1 MSNWH
6 EELHRRL
13 SGLELG
19 AHREMS
25 IVDEI
30 AQHLDDRVRVLMA
43 EGLTVAEAEAAALAD
58 LDLPGEFEK
67 RLAEVEPRRPA
78 SLPPPGAPSRAR
90 LVASLWQDVR
100 YGIRSLRRAPG
111 PVLAVVAALA
121 LTVGP
126 TTATLGVG
134 DWLFWRPTPG
144 VRDAKALGVVWTGSW
159 QGPTSVRPRGV
170 SYPNLEDLRAATT
183 TLDGLAG
190 VQEGDANLAV
200 ADEAPE
206 PAQVAWVTSG
216 YFQVL
221 GVRLVA
227 GRGFVPDDDRPPYG
241 QPVAVVSATL
251 ARRAFGSP
259 AEALGRSLTLNG
271 RRLTVVGVTDP
282 AFNGQTPLSRV
293 AVWYPGA
300 TYSYVNRYAANDAQ
314 AFATRGRGLFYSFV
328 VRLAPGATFPAAQAQ
343 LDAVVPGLAVAYPDD
358 NGAWRTARARLFPGL
373 GPEPLQRPGFRTM
386 IAGLLVL
393 GGILLLLGCANITN
407 LLLVREL
414 RRHRERAIRL
424 ALGASR
430 RRLMQAQLVESMLL
444 AVAGGAV
451 GVVVAAGLNHL
462 IESLLLVGPAGG
474 TLHIPLNGRVLGA
487 SLGVAVVCGL
497 AAGLIPAW
505 IGSSTRLESALRQGD
520 SRATSGGRRLRSLF
534 GAVQFALSLALLTGA
549 FLMIATLRQLHAVDL
564 GFDPGGVST
573 YYLSLDRA
581 GYDAAS
587 ALSYDRELIDQ
598 LSAAPAI
605 TTALSY
611 THPFGPTIGWSLET
625 SAETNDRIRVNMN
638 GVTADYFRVLGVPLV
653 RGRGFSS
660 DEALQAGDH
669 EGMPA
674 VLSESLA
681 RRFFAEANP
690 LGRQIVLAGRSGV
703 PASRLTVIG
712 VVGDVHWRGIT
723 ESGRSDAVR
732 SVRAG
737 GGGHGHTAICAA
749 RQVPPTVRGDIP
761 VGAGDDA
768 PPRQGGARRRG
779 ATADGQHRSGTRA
792 AARIRLGAVAVG
804 PSWLCAGRRRARR
817 TPGPVGHRADA
828 GVRRPYG
835 PRRDSPRRLRGRP
848 PPRGVDRGKRWCRGI
863 GPRVGRFRT
872 ARGAALRRDTF
883 RRCRVR
889 RRRRVPGSRR
899 AGRGGLAR
907 LDGVPDRTHRRTEG
921 GVRTARRAF
930 VVP

>member
-474 TLHIPLNGRVLGA
+474 TRHIPLNGRVLGA

-723 ESGRSDAVR
+723 DPVDPMLYVPFGRAEAAMATLQSVLLVKSPRPFAETSR
-732 SVRAG
+732 SVQATMHRLD
-737 GGGHGHTAICAA
+737 
-749 RQVPPTVRGDIP
+749 REVPV
-761 VGAGDDA
+761 A
-768 PPRQGGARRRG
+768 GARPL
-779 ATADGQHRSGTRA
+779 TAS
-792 AARIRLGAVAVG
+792 I
-804 PSWLCAGRRRARR
+804 
-817 TPGPVGHRADA
+817 
-828 GVRRPYG
+828 
-835 PRRDSPRRLRGRP
+835 
-848 PPRGVDRGKRWCRGI
+848 DRE
-863 GPRVGRFRT
+863 
-872 ARGAALRRDTF
+872 LE
-883 RRCRVR
+883 
-889 RRRRVPGSRR
+889 RRRVFAWALSLLGLLGSVL
-899 AGRGGLAR
+899 AAVGLAGLLAQSVTER
-907 LDGVPDRTHRRTEG
+907 TREFGVRMALGATRRDVFVAVLRHAAWIAASG
-921 GVRTARRAF
+921 GVVGLVLAWVGSGLLEAQLYGVTRFDVAVYGAAAAFLAAVALAAAAWPGWTACRIEPIAALKAE
-930 VVP
+930 